1 MGLLQKKRI
10 FKPSNK
16 LTKKQQQLFLKLLAD
31 LLANGFNIQESFS
44 FMKKSNALPQH
55 SITFLVEG
63 FSSGIALQALVEELG
78 FSTMSRHNCRLLLHT
93 GIW

>member
-44 FMKKSNALPQH
+44 FMKNQTPYL
-55 SITFLVEG
+55 
-63 FSSGIALQALVEELG
+63 
-78 FSTMSRHNCRLLLHT
+78 STV
-93 GIW
+93 

>member
-31 LLANGFNIQESFS
+31 LLANGFNIINCQI
-44 FMKKSNALPQH
+44 KLDN
-55 SITFLVEG
+55 
-63 FSSGIALQALVEELG
+63 SS
-78 FSTMSRHNCRLLLHT
+78 LHM
-93 GIW
+93 